1 MQGMTQL
8 IQLLGLLAE
17 VSALCGLV
25 TRDDKYICL
34 VFDNSAADG
43 L

>member
-17 VSALCGLV
+17 VGARLV

-34 VFDNSAADG
+34 VLDNRAADG